1 MENHKTKL
9 NKLKCKLEFYEKL
22 EKKLTKILNAELDVV
37 DYAEEIDD
45 KIESL
50 KEAIEE
56 LE

>member
-1 MENHKTKL
+1 MKDNKIKLTQLKT
-9 NKLKCKLEFYEKL
+9 KLEFYEKL